1 MILIL
6 GSLGI
11 LMIGIVF
18 RVISKKTYSELLMGI
33 GIIATVLGFAVVFA
47 FGTISICKHARAE
60 KDIHKAEME
69 YQCILEL
76 LKIDDKE
83 NKDDLRAY
91 VIDNVYEWNEK
102 VYSEKH
108 GADSPWTSWLF
119 SKKYADSLKYISL
132 EE

>member
-18 RVISKKTYSELLMGI
+18 CVISNKTYSELLMVI
-33 GIIATVLGFAVVFA
+33 GIFAAVVGFTVMFA
-47 FGTISICKHARAE
+47 CGTISICKHARAE
-60 KDIHKAEME
+60 KDIHKAEIE
-69 YQCILEL
+69 YQCILEQ

-83 NKDDLRAY
+83 NRDALRAY
-91 VIDNVYEWNEK
+91 VIDNVSEWNQK

-108 GADSPWTSWLF
+108 RADSPWTSWMF

>member
-18 RVISKKTYSELLMGI
+18 CVISNKTYSELLMGI
-33 GIIATVLGFAVVFA
+33 GIIAAVVGFTVMFA
-47 FGTISICKHARAE
+47 FGTISICNHACAE
-60 KDIHKAEME
+60 KDIHKAEIE
-69 YQCILEL
+69 YQCILEQ

-83 NKDDLRAY
+83 NRDTLRAY
-91 VIDNVYEWNEK
+91 VIDNVSEWNQK

-108 GADSPWTSWLF
+108 RADSPWTSWMF

>member
-18 RVISKKTYSELLMGI
+18 SVIPKKTYSELRVAI
-33 GIIATVLGFAVVFA
+33 GIIATMVGFFGMFA
-47 FGTISICKHARAE
+47 CGTISICKHALAE
-60 KDIHKAEME
+60 KDIHKAEIE
-69 YQCILEL
+69 YQCILEQ

-83 NKDDLRAY
+83 NRDALRAY
-91 VIDNVYEWNEK
+91 VIDNVSEWNQK

-108 GADSPWTSWLF
+108 RADSPWTSWMF

>member
-33 GIIATVLGFAVVFA
+33 GIIATVLGFSVVFA

-108 GADSPWTSWLF
+108 GADSPWTSWMF